1 MIGALGGAGCRDNF
15 QVEGIA
21 GGRKSMPSPAAS
33 GSAAK
38 ASPAA
43 VGGQGS
49 SVLDPGVSMV
59 AAVAKIPFDR
69 DTRDGAGMASQGM
82 ESLLALA
89 FETSATIGTTTNS
102 AEINGA
108 HSSHGD

>member
-1 MIGALGGAGCRDNF
+1 LVDALGGAGDCGILKA
-15 QVEGIA
+15 EGVI

-43 VGGQGS
+43 IGGQGS

-59 AAVAKIPFDR
+59 PTLAKAAFDR
-69 DTRDGAGMASQGM
+69 DTRDGAGMAP
-82 ESLLALA
+82 
-89 FETSATIGTTTNS
+89 
-102 AEINGA
+102 
-108 HSSHGD
+108 